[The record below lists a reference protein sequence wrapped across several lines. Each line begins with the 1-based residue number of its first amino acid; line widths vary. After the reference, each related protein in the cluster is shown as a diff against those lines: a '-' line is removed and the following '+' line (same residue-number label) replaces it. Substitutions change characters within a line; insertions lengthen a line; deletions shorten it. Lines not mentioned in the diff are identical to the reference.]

1 MAQKQVMIQDNME
14 RPADWCSGLTTSG
27 ASPLCRAV
35 FGDPLWIQVELD
47 GGESAEMVKIK
58 QPLDLPQIYPSSS
71 QASINTKQQ

>member
-1 MAQKQVMIQDNME
+1 MTG
-14 RPADWCSGLTTSG
+14 CSELATSG

-58 QPLDLPQIYPSSS
+58 ATDLPQIYPSAPE
-71 QASINTKQQ
+71 ASIILTAMIYGVNFFHLSST